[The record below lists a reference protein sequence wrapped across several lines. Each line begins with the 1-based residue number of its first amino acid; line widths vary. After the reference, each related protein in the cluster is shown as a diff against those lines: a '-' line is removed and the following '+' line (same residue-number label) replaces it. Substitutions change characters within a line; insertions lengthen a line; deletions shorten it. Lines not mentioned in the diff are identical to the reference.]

1 MNWKTIGITVCLV
14 LVAAFSAMADEPA
27 AGVSIHK
34 HQVTGLFAKSR
45 EQDLRDLVAQ
55 IPGLTLK
62 EIDFV
67 TAEVSLEYDA
77 EKQFPGAKPEQIVE
91 RLDAQFRDRSRHTFG
106 VKALCALPAD
116 KLQQVEI
123 PVVGLDCKACCLGAY
138 EAIFRLPGVE
148 TATASFQEGLVT
160 ARIDPNKVDKNRLEM
175 ALKERGV
182 QLKMAE

>member
-1 MNWKTIGITVCLV
+1 MLLMGI
-14 LVAAFSAMADEPA
+14 SAQADEPA
-27 AGVSIHK
+27 VGVRTHK

-45 EQDLRDLVAQ
+45 EQDLRELVLQ
-55 IPGLTLK
+55 IPGVKLVA
-62 EIDFV
+62 IDFA
-67 TAEVSLEYDA
+67 TAEISLEYDV

-106 VKALCALPAD
+106 VKGLCALPAE

-160 ARIDPNKVDKNRLEM
+160 ARIDPSKVDKNRLEM